1 MATRMQQRRGTAA
14 QWISTHDGD
23 GPILEIAE
31 IGFETDTGKF
41 KIGDGL
47 TPWINLPYF
56 ADVETLGIALD
67 GDFVELSDIGAVSG
81 VAGLDANKNVLV
93 PGNSIIVEGLT
104 NDSYETI
111 LTVTDATED
120 RTITFPNASG
130 TVVLTTTLDEMAQD
144 AVAQALINGSHTN
157 ITVSYNDNSNTISL
171 VGAQTYSDEDAV
183 DAVAQALA
191 NGTHTNITVSYNDN
205 GNAISLTGASSLPS
219 QTGNGGKFLSTDGT
233 SDAWNYVKI
242 PTGVSE
248 SATPAEGQF
257 FFNINSNSLKIYA
270 GGAWLTVGSVSMNNG
285 GPFTSTFETS
295 YDGGSAGTEPTVPQ
309 FDGGVDLYA

>member
-157 ITVSYNDNSNTISL
+157 ITVSYNDMVLILSL
-171 VGAQTYSDEDAV
+171 
-183 DAVAQALA
+183 
-191 NGTHTNITVSYNDN
+191 
-205 GNAISLTGASSLPS
+205 
-219 QTGNGGKFLSTDGT
+219 
-233 SDAWNYVKI
+233 
-242 PTGVSE
+242 
-248 SATPAEGQF
+248 
-257 FFNINSNSLKIYA
+257 
-270 GGAWLTVGSVSMNNG
+270 
-285 GPFTSTFETS
+285 
-295 YDGGSAGTEPTVPQ
+295 
-309 FDGGVDLYA
+309 

>member
-14 QWISTHDGD
+14 QWTSTHDGD

-41 KIGDGL
+41 KIGDGNNH
-47 TPWINLPYF
+47 WIDLPYF

-81 VAGLDANKNVLV
+81 VAGLDANKNLLV
-93 PGNSIIVEGLT
+93 PGSSIIVEGLT
-104 NDSYETI
+104 NNSYETI
-111 LTVTDATED
+111 LEVTDPTDD
-120 RTITFPNASG
+120 RTITFPDASG

-144 AVAQALINGSHTN
+144 AVAQALVNGTHTN

-191 NGTHTNITVSYNDN
+191 NGTHTNITVSYNDA

-219 QTGNGGKFLSTDGT
+219 QTGNDGKFLSTNGT
-233 SDAWNYVKI
+233 SDSWNYVKI
-242 PTGVSE
+242 PTGTTE
-248 SATPAEGQF
+248 SAGPTEGQF
-257 FFNINSNSLKIYA
+257 FFNINSNSLRIYS
-270 GGAWLTVGSVSMNNG
+270 GGAWLTVGSVPMDNG
-285 GPFTSTFETS
+285 GAFTSSFETS
-295 YDGGSAGTEPTVPQ
+295 YDGGSAGVEPTVPQ
-309 FDGGVDLYA
+309 FDGGSYV